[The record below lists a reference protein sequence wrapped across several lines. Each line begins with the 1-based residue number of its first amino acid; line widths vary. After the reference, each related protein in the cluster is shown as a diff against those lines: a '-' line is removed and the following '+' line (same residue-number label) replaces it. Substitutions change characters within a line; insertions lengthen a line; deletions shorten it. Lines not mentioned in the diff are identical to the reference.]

1 MDAKARILVID
12 DDELV
17 LATIK
22 TMLTRARYEVALATS
37 CDDGLAELLRGA
49 FDLVLCDIAMPEK
62 DGLAALRG
70 LKALAPTIP
79 VVMMASAPAY
89 ETAVDE
95 TGLDYLD
102 ATLALGGARVIEKP
116 FLGSQLVALIYDYL
130 AHRSAR
136 IH

>member
-22 TMLTRARYEVALATS
+22 TMLTRAHYDVALAAS
-37 CDDGLAELLRGA
+37 GDEGIAQLLHKH
-49 FDLVLCDIAMPEK
+49 FDLVLCDVVMPGK
-62 DGLAALRG
+62 DGPATLRS
-70 LKALAPTIP
+70 LKAIAPTIP
-79 VVMMASAPAY
+79 VVMMASGPAN
-89 ETAVDE
+89 EVAIEE
-95 TGLDYLD
+95 TGLDYLG

-116 FLGSQLVALIYDYL
+116 FHGSELVAVIYGCL
-130 AHRSAR
+130 AYRSIR